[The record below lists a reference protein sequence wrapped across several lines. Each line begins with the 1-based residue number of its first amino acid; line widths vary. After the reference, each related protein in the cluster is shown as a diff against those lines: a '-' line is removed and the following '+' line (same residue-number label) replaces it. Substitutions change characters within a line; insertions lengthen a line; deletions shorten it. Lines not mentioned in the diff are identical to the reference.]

1 MKQIILKKI
10 IKCAENQTIPFNKI
24 IIINDG
30 SDDKSLSKILKYK
43 RTNKIKIINNK
54 VNLGINKSLN
64 LALKFVKTKF
74 FFIMSAG
81 DIYSLNVLKWCKDIY
96 DKNKDVGMICGNVEI
111 LNASYNKKII
121 RELPFKKNIVLYQC
135 DFVESC
141 QKGNVTFFGGG
152 VLMKTKNVF
161 KIGGYPM
168 DLKWIADWYLYLIL
182 GMNFPFICVDK
193 VFSTLTLRKNDYSK
207 SLFDWKKIK

>member
-1 MKQIILKKI
+1 MDKFSATAIIPIFNEADNIKKI

-81 DIYSLNVLKWCKDIY
+81 DIYSLNVLK
-96 DKNKDVGMICGNVEI
+96 
-111 LNASYNKKII
+111 
-121 RELPFKKNIVLYQC
+121 
-135 DFVESC
+135 
-141 QKGNVTFFGGG
+141 
-152 VLMKTKNVF
+152 
-161 KIGGYPM
+161 
-168 DLKWIADWYLYLIL
+168 
-182 GMNFPFICVDK
+182 
-193 VFSTLTLRKNDYSK
+193 
-207 SLFDWKKIK
+207 